1 MLQFYISSQRQHT
14 LPTSVGN
21 GFTILDARSGLY
33 EDITNY
39 FTLRFLAVAFGSLI
53 GSTIISGLLVTPAL
67 LVHFF
72 WYKPNPTE
80 HRRYVK
86 DNVEAWLFWAG
97 VNTSISW
104 YLALMVDLLPTVVRF
119 IVSGAWGHV
128 SEGFKSKIE
137 MYNSVKNTIKP
148 LLYAGSGWASWVIIF
163 AHIYQ
168 LHDLDDETN
177 SRANY
182 TNVVS
187 LSLSARCPIAD
198 HFTDLPN

>member
-1 MLQFYISSQRQHT
+1 MSVRFHISSERQHT
-14 LPTSVGN
+14 LPTSVSN
-21 GFTILDARSGLY
+21 AFTILDGAWAHSSLY
-33 EDITNY
+33 GDITDY
-39 FTLRFLAVAFGSLI
+39 FLFRFLAVAFGSLI

-67 LVHFF
+67 LVHFY

-168 LHDLDDETN
+168 LHDLDDETQ

-182 TNVVS
+182 TNIVS
-187 LSLSARCPIAD
+187 VAYYMFFS
-198 HFTDLPN
+198 N